1 MSRLKTNLVVSA
13 TFVVIAIVGTIISV
27 QYAAAQPPGPPDGLA
42 VRIVSPLPV
51 PVSGTTTIG
60 GIAPGTTILTRN
72 LDEPGRAPFS
82 LSLHCETETGNACIA
97 SSSSIPLGKRF
108 VVEYASGEIQ
118 VRGISNRP
126 YSTTLDTPSRGFVA
140 FLHAQFDND
149 DGVLSNLS
157 INQPLLIYVEPGE
170 EIRVGFTG
178 QKIGMN
184 GTIVLTGHL
193 VDVSV

>member
-13 TFVVIAIVGTIISV
+13 MFVVIAIVGTNISA
-27 QYAAAQPPGPPDGLA
+27 QHAAAQSPGPPDGLA

-82 LSLHCETETGNACIA
+82 FSLHCETGSGNSCIA

-108 VVEYASGEIQ
+108 VVEYATGEIQ

-126 YSTTLDTPSRGFVA
+126 YPTILQTPSRGNIA
-140 FLHAQFDND
+140 FLHAQLDND
-149 DGVLSNLS
+149 DGIYSNLS
-157 INQPLLIYVEPGE
+157 INQTLLIYVEPGE
-170 EIRVGFTG
+170 KIVVGFTG
-178 QKIGMN
+178 QEIGMN